1 MTNHDYTLELL
12 GENPKFE
19 LILPVGEQIDLELIP
34 CGTAGGRKSADW
46 HRLIV
51 SAAGQYCF
59 RLSSRQGEVTF
70 ELHSPDGGSLART
83 TASPKNDGSI
93 DGIELAPGEYALS
106 ITSPAPEPVGYTLKL
121 SGRIA

>member
-59 RLSSRQGEVTF
+59 RLSSRQG
-70 ELHSPDGGSLART
+70 
-83 TASPKNDGSI
+83 
-93 DGIELAPGEYALS
+93 
-106 ITSPAPEPVGYTLKL
+106 
-121 SGRIA
+121 